1 MHRSLIVEEDPVWVQ
16 ASDVVLHVVRYLVK
30 SRAWC
35 GLGVVVVFVVR
46 IRVILCVSVAL
57 VCFVVYVH
65 T

>member
-35 GLGVVVVFVVR
+35 GLGVVVVFVVGLG
-46 IRVILCVSVAL
+46 VLFGLSVAL
-57 VCFVVYVH
+57 VRFVVNVH

>member
-30 SRAWC
+30 SRAC
-35 GLGVVVVFVVR
+35 RGLGVVVVFVVGLG
-46 IRVILCVSVAL
+46 VVFGLSVSL
-57 VCFVVYVH
+57 VHFVVSIY